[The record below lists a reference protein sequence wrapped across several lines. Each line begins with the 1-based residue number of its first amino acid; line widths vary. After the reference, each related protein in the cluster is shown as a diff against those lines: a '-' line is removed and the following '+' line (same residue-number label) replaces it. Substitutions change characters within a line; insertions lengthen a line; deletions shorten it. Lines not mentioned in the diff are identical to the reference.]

1 MALYV
6 VPENQELLWNVIGKN
21 TLIQQHF
28 NNYTPNTKVEWFK
41 NIIQTFY
48 DKYKTENI
56 KVSELNKINKETIT
70 YMLGNIREQNSELV
84 KKVDVNPYQPSNSII
99 STPPIVRDTRQDEY
113 ARQFEQR
120 QNVYSEM
127 NKKNVPDNL
136 DFAEKIEDGVINNM
150 DDLLKQQMAER
161 EYEMNNIPPPSKP
174 IGEII
179 NSIPP
184 KLQIDNSSNITVS
197 VQEVETNPDKKKVS
211 WKHDNDMVEI
221 HATIKEMQKEIHELK
236 NCIDVL
242 TEKVDT
248 LETDK
253 KTDKETRHTMNTILD
268 FVEKT

>member
-21 TLIQQHF
+21 KKIQQQF
-28 NNYTPNTKVEWFK
+28 NDYNPNTKVEWFK
-41 NIIQTFY
+41 NIIRIFY
-48 DKYKTENI
+48 EKYKNETITVND
-56 KVSELNKINKETIT
+56 LNRINKETIT
-70 YMLGNIREQNSELV
+70 YMLGNIREQKSQPVKEL
-84 KKVDVNPYQPSNSII
+84 DVNPYQPSNSMI
-99 STPPIVRDTRQDEY
+99 STPPIVADTRQDEY

-120 QNVYSEM
+120 QNIYNEM
-127 NKKNVPDNL
+127 NKKNVPDNV

-174 IGEII
+174 IGKIV

-197 VQEVETNPDKKKVS
+197 VQEVQPNLDKKKVS
-211 WKHDNDMVEI
+211 WTADNGMVEI
-221 HATIKEMQKEIHELK
+221 HTTIKEMQKEIHELK

-242 TEKVDT
+242 TEKVNT
-248 LETDK
+248 LEIYKDTQ
-253 KTDKETRHTMNTILD
+253 HTMNTILD

>member
-21 TLIQQHF
+21 KQIQQHF
-28 NNYTPNTKVEWFK
+28 NNYTPNTKIEWFK

-70 YMLGNIREQNSELV
+70 YMLGNIREQHSQPVKEL
-84 KKVDVNPYQPSNSII
+84 DVNPYQPSNSII
-99 STPPIVRDTRQDEY
+99 STPPVVADTRQDEY

-127 NKKNVPDNL
+127 NKKNVPDNV
-136 DFAEKIEDGVINNM
+136 DFAEKIEDGIINNM
-150 DDLLKQQMAER
+150 DDLIKQQMEQR

-174 IGEII
+174 IGEVV

-184 KLQIDNSSNITVS
+184 KLQIDNSSNLTVS
-197 VQEVETNPDKKKVS
+197 IQEVETSTDKKSVS
-211 WKHDNDMVEI
+211 WKDDNEI
-221 HATIKEMQKEIHELK
+221 LEIRTNMKEMQNEIDKLK
-236 NCIDVL
+236 KCIDVL
-242 TEKVDT
+242 TQKVNT
-248 LETDK
+248 ME
-253 KTDKETRHTMNTILD
+253 TDKETRHTMNTILD
-268 FVEKT
+268 YVEKT